1 MAEEV
6 ELEVKPGG
14 KNKLLI
20 IIALVVVVLIGGGL
34 AAWFLLGSSSS
45 DEVSAAAEGEATKS
59 SAPAQ
64 IGDALYVAMPRALD
78 FMIQGAHRP
87 RTVQI
92 KVQLLVRG
100 QDAEQ
105 LARKHV
111 PLVEATLHKTF
122 SATTEEELV
131 SLAGKERL
139 REQALSDIRETFLRV
154 EGQNVVEQVL
164 FTGFV
169 IE

>member
-6 ELEVKPGG
+6 ELEVKPA
-14 KNKLLI
+14 KSKLPI
-20 IIALVVVVLIGGGL
+20 IIALVVVVLVGGGV
-34 AAWFLLGSSSS
+34 AAWFLLGSTPSV
-45 DEVSAAAEGEATKS
+45 EESAAASEQKPVAA
-59 SAPAQ
+59 SAK

-78 FMIQGAHRP
+78 FMIQGASRP

-105 LARKHV
+105 LARKHI

-122 SATTEEELV
+122 SATTEQELV

-139 REQALSDIRETFLRV
+139 REQALSDVRETFLNV

>member
-6 ELEVKPGG
+6 ELEVKPG
-14 KNKLLI
+14 KSKLLI
-20 IIALVVVVLIGGGL
+20 IVALVVVVLVGGGL

-45 DEVSAAAEGEATKS
+45 DVDPAAAEDVAPKAT
-59 SAPAQ
+59 PAQ

-139 REQALSDIRETFLRV
+139 REQALSDVRETFLRV